1 MNWLIIIFGV
11 YLIIDGI
18 ASLIYFR
25 QVAPFPHQL
34 VRVGRTFIG
43 CLIIIDLLTRI

>member
-1 MNWLIIIFGV
+1 MNWLIIACGI

-25 QVAPFPHQL
+25 REAPVYHQL

-43 CLIIIDLLTRI
+43 FLIILILLTRI

>member
-1 MNWLIIIFGV
+1 MNWLIFAFGI

-25 QVAPFPHQL
+25 REAPFFHQL

-43 CLIIIDLLTRI
+43 FSIIIDLLT